1 MIRFQTF
8 VRASIIAILLA
19 SSPVFASNAP
29 TVAEPAPVFDP
40 FEGINRIFFGLNEV
54 VDILI
59 VTPTVTVWNTI
70 IPSPVRD
77 GVSNVFNN
85 LDDVYA
91 GLNHA
96 LQGNGTQ
103 AAVDFQRVAVNTT
116 IGLGGI
122 FDVGTKMGLQKVYG
136 DFGQTL
142 GVWGASPGP
151 YLVVPLLGPSNLR
164 ETVGRGIRIVS
175 DPRTY
180 ADPGLSNGLMALELV
195 DNRASTAANEQLIS
209 SSSFDKYA
217 FTRSLY
223 MQRRAALVEAGG
235 SRH

>member
-1 MIRFQTF
+1 MTHVQIFIRS
-8 VRASIIAILLA
+8 VIIAMSLV
-19 SSPVFASNAP
+19 SSPVFASNASP
-29 TVAEPAPVFDP
+29 EAEPAPIFDP
-40 FEGINRIFFGLNEV
+40 IEGVNRIFFNVNEV
-54 VDILI
+54 VDIL
-59 VTPTVTVWNTI
+59 VVSPTVTLWNAVV
-70 IPSPVRD
+70 PSPVRD

-85 LDDVYA
+85 LDDIYA

-103 AAVDFQRVAVNTT
+103 AVVDFQRVAVNTT

-122 FDVGTKMGLQKVYG
+122 FDVGSKMGLQKVYG

-142 GVWGASPGP
+142 GVWGAPPGP
-151 YLVVPLLGPSNLR
+151 YLVFPLLGPSNIR
-164 ETVGRGIRIVS
+164 ETVGRGVRIAS

-180 ADPGLSNGLMALELV
+180 LDRGISNGLMALEYV
-195 DNRASTAANEQLIS
+195 ETRASTAANAQLIA

-223 MQRRAALVEAGG
+223 MQRREALVREGG
-235 SRH
+235 GRN

>member
-1 MIRFQTF
+1 MMRFQTF
-8 VRASIIAILLA
+8 VRATIIAFALVSSPVLA
-19 SSPVFASNAP
+19 SSAP
-29 TVAEPAPVFDP
+29 ADAGSAPISDP
-40 FEGINRIFFGLNEV
+40 LEGVNRVFFGLNEV

-59 VTPTVTVWNTI
+59 VTPTVNVWNAI
-70 IPSPVRD
+70 VPSPVRN
-77 GVSNVFNN
+77 GVSNVFSN

-122 FDVGTKMGLQKVYG
+122 FDVGTKVGLQKVYG

-142 GVWGASPGP
+142 GVWGAAPGP

-164 ETVGRGIRIVS
+164 ETVGRAFRTAS

-180 ADPGLSNGLMALELV
+180 LDAGLSSSLMALELI
-195 DNRASTAANEQLIS
+195 DNRASAAATEKLIS
-209 SSSFDKYA
+209 ASSFDKYA

-223 MQRRAALVEAGG
+223 MQRRAALVAAG
-235 SRH
+235 SSKN

>member
-1 MIRFQTF
+1 MTRFQTF
-8 VRASIIAILLA
+8 VRASLIAFSLVSA
-19 SSPVFASNAP
+19 PVFASNSVEP
-29 TVAEPAPVFDP
+29 EPAPIFDP
-40 FEGINRIFFGLNEV
+40 LEGINRVFFGLNEI
-54 VDILI
+54 VDMVI
-59 VTPTVTVWNTI
+59 VTPTVTVWNTVV
-70 IPSPVRD
+70 PSPVRD

-96 LQGNGTQ
+96 LQGNGAQ

-164 ETVGRGIRIVS
+164 ETVGRGFRIVS

-180 ADPGLSNGLMALELV
+180 VDEGLSNGLMALELV
-195 DNRASTAANEQLIS
+195 DNRASAAANEQLIAA
-209 SSSFDKYA
+209 SSFDKYA

-223 MQRRAALVEAGG
+223 MQRRAALVEAGRG
-235 SRH
+235 KN

>member
-1 MIRFQTF
+1 MMRFQTF
-8 VRASIIAILLA
+8 VRASIIAISLV
-19 SSPVFASNAP
+19 SSPVFAKNASP
-29 TVAEPAPVFDP
+29 EAEPAPIFDP
-40 FEGINRIFFGLNEV
+40 LEGINRIFFGLNEV

-59 VTPTVTVWNTI
+59 VNPTVTVWNTVV
-70 IPSPVRD
+70 PSPVRD

-96 LQGNGTQ
+96 FQGNGTQ

-164 ETVGRGIRIVS
+164 ETVGRGFRIAS

-180 ADPGLSNGLMALELV
+180 MDESVSYGLMGLEYI
-195 DNRASTAANEQLIS
+195 DNRASSAANAQLIA

-223 MQRRAALVEAGG
+223 MQRRAALVEAGSG
-235 SRH
+235 TN

>member
-1 MIRFQTF
+1 MTRFQKF
-8 VRASIIAILLA
+8 IRATILAFLLV
-19 SSPVFASNAP
+19 SPPVFASNVPAD
-29 TVAEPAPVFDP
+29 AEPAPIFDP
-40 FEGINRIFFGLNEV
+40 LEGVNRIFFGLNEV

-59 VTPTVTVWNTI
+59 VTPTVTVWNTV

-122 FDVGTKMGLQKVYG
+122 FDVGTRMGLQKVYG

-164 ETVGRGIRIVS
+164 ETVGRGLRLVS
-175 DPRTY
+175 DPRNSM
-180 ADPGLSNGLMALELV
+180 DEGLSNGLMVLELV
-195 DNRASTAANEQLIS
+195 DNRASAAANEQLIA

-223 MQRRAALVEAGG
+223 MQRRAALVEAG
-235 SRH
+235 SKN